1 MKVVIFGAGR
11 RGLRLA
17 RHLIEEKKQVVFL
30 DASSERCAAA
40 VAKLDCL
47 AVCGSATD
55 LDMLKEAGCED
66 ADAVISVTDSDE
78 TNLVSCGI
86 VAAEFPKVKQTIAAI
101 RAISYLGRGG
111 LDTAILG
118 ISHIVNP
125 EQEAAS
131 RITGILET
139 GVFRDFEYFP
149 DAQFVMFTRKVR
161 TNGPFTG
168 KTLADIRK
176 EIPGRYVLP
185 GVRRKGHVFTPS
197 GDTVI
202 REGDEVAIIVDDDE
216 SNDTLRSITE
226 IIDDKLF
233 RIAIVGGTRIANYMF
248 TQMDEHEL
256 KRITLIDKSAE
267 VCEKFVSDFPGLLV
281 LNGSITDEAF
291 WDEERIGSYDLI
303 VAITENDELNII
315 VASYAKRIGVR
326 RSIALIKTNNN
337 YLQLAEA
344 MDIDAAISIT
354 DATVDTITK
363 YLRGAGIQS
372 LHSIF
377 DGDLEVYEYAVSPDF
392 RYIGRKLS
400 DVSLKGKAIIAG
412 VKSAGGNNFIPDGS
426 YAFSEG
432 DTLLVAST
440 HQNFDFVQDLFSS
453 HGAEKQ

>member
-1 MKVVIFGAGR
+1 M
-11 RGLRLA
+11 
-17 RHLIEEKKQVVFL
+17 
-30 DASSERCAAA
+30 
-40 VAKLDCL
+40 
-47 AVCGSATD
+47 
-55 LDMLKEAGCED
+55 
-66 ADAVISVTDSDE
+66 
-78 TNLVSCGI
+78 
-86 VAAEFPKVKQTIAAI
+86 
-101 RAISYLGRGG
+101 
-111 LDTAILG
+111 
-118 ISHIVNP
+118 
-125 EQEAAS
+125 
-131 RITGILET
+131 
-139 GVFRDFEYFP
+139 
-149 DAQFVMFTRKVR
+149 
-161 TNGPFTG
+161 
-168 KTLADIRK
+168 
-176 EIPGRYVLP
+176 
-185 GVRRKGHVFTPS
+185 RRKGHVFTPS

-412 VKSAGGNNFIPDGS
+412 VKSAAGNNFIPDGS

-440 HQNFDFVQDLFSS
+440 HQNYDFVQDLFSS
-453 HGAEKQ
+453 HGAEKQSCLLLLRFTMVSRSRLKPSCLRWR